1 MWTLHL
7 IKCRWIDSLRSLH
20 ESSVIPFDPLA
31 GGNEQEHYFWI
42 FKEFFL
48 FENDVFEFA
57 FNFFYIHTVRRYFFF
72 RRNKFSVLE
81 VSTFWKKFTVG
92 STLSSFNFPS
102 LFRFSLRQSYLWYCS
117 SLQTNVYRKFDMI
130 ILKYGFLF
138 QMKFHW
144 VSLMNTTWNDY

>member
-1 MWTLHL
+1 MIAYVLSTRVQWYLL
-7 IKCRWIDSLRSLH
+7 IHWLEATSRNIISEFSRSFFCLKMTFLSLLITSFTSIQS
-20 ESSVIPFDPLA
+20 ED
-31 GGNEQEHYFWI
+31 I
-42 FKEFFL
+42 FF
-48 FENDVFEFA
+48 
-57 FNFFYIHTVRRYFFF
+57 
-72 RRNKFSVLE
+72 RNKFSALE

-144 VSLMNTTWNDY
+144 VSLMNTRWIIIRINAFTFRTTLY